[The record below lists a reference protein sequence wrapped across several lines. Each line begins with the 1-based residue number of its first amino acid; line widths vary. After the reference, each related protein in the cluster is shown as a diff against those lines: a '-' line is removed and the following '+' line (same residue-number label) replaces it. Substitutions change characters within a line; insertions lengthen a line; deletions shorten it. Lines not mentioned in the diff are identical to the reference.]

1 MIFNTEQKMSINNTS
16 KNETLKN
23 NCKHDIQLEKNKSLN
38 KSYFYCYKCNN
49 LILIYN
55 NKTYCTDRIILKEI
69 DENCNEKT
77 EFDPVVVVKNMIR
90 RQDEQIK
97 DFNDKFNLNYSSF
110 FNNENITENN
120 NDNIDEK
127 INETILTNNDD
138 NIYEEKFEN
147 KAIRNLKTVSNQ
159 LLNAESNSTQRENKF
174 TKIIFDE
181 NALEK
186 YTAGRNQILIYIHK
200 LCTKLKYNDNSFY
213 MTLYLVDTFLSRI
226 YSEEISEKD
235 LFLVVL
241 GFFLISSKYI
251 EDDIFEPEFGIFCNI
266 EKAIP
271 LTIDEVRASEIQCLN
286 LVNYNLYIYSVYD
299 WLNMLLNNGITF
311 ENEVKDEKELEKIYL
326 YTQKILTIITS
337 KNYFY
342 RYSSMQI
349 AFSIVQI
356 SREKYINNESNLYET
371 LYKMLI
377 SLYGV
382 EFYDYEACYNE
393 IKKDISE
400 CDEME
405 EDEEENEEIN
415 NLMNTKTNTNLNLGA
430 NANSLEINMTSTNC
444 KTLSKERGYD
454 WETFTRKNRFRISK
468 DSNKGNKFIKTDMN
482 LLMNGNKISN
492 KKKLISSPDQAN
504 SSSQK
509 MKYKLKSKNNEHT
522 NNSIGILDNLSNNKK
537 YSPNIL
543 SNTNNNSLNN
553 TSVKSCNYN
562 VQNQSKHLKIDCF
575 RNEKDILLSDK
586 NQRVNTNSLYINY
599 VPKYFIK
606 DNGQNLNYK
615 NNISITNE
623 TINSLYNGK
632 NKKKIQK
639 NISSNTNTKFVYKIN
654 KNKNNE
660 IKSSTNHYLKKTLFN
675 LDNIVPTQL
684 NYEYNIKS
692 INNNKVKK
700 ENSNSINK
708 VQNIIVLNNNNIN
721 IYKNNFKNVEKLNN
735 NKDKF
740 KTHLLLDLANNQNNN
755 LVGITTNKET
765 KSFNKYT
772 TKDYE
777 SLNRKLKKFKLNNGE
792 IKIMNTNINMNI
804 NLNNNL
810 KSRKIT
816 LNFKDILNKKLIDR
830 QNNFLLKEN
839 KEINSKRF
847 NSLNNNFYN
856 AESSKNIKKNY
867 EDENPID
874 VGNSH
879 NFKQNA
885 SKKDGIENIFVKN
898 KDFGKIATNIPN
910 FKNITFNKPKLPKL
924 MMNKNANFP
933 NK

>member
-1 MIFNTEQKMSINNTS
+1 MSINNTS

-684 NYEYNIKS
+684 NYEYNINT

-924 MMNKNANFP
+924 MMNKNVNFP

>member
-615 NNISITNE
+615 NNISITNK

-684 NYEYNIKS
+684 NYEYNINT

-924 MMNKNANFP
+924 MMNKNVNFP

>member
-97 DFNDKFNLNYSSF
+97 DFNDKFNLNYSSL

-924 MMNKNANFP
+924 MMNKNVNFP

>member
-1 MIFNTEQKMSINNTS
+1 MIFNIEQKMSINNTS
-16 KNETLKN
+16 KNEILKN
-23 NCKHDIQLEKNKSLN
+23 NCKHDAQLEKNISLN

-49 LILIYN
+49 LVLIYN

-69 DENCNEKT
+69 YENCNEKA
-77 EFDPVVVVKNMIR
+77 EFDPVVVVKNMIQ
-90 RQDEQIK
+90 RQDEQIR
-97 DFNDKFNLNYSSF
+97 DFNDKFTLNYSTLINNENYTEN
-110 FNNENITENN
+110 NNENIE
-120 NDNIDEK
+120 EK
-127 INETILTNNDD
+127 INETILTNNED
-138 NIYEEKFEN
+138 NIYEGQFEN
-147 KAIRNLKTVSNQ
+147 KTIRNLKRVSNQ
-159 LLNAESNSTQRENKF
+159 LLNAESSSTQRENKF
-174 TKIIFDE
+174 AKIIFDE

-186 YTAGRNQILIYIHK
+186 YSAGRNQILIYIHK

-213 MTLYLVDTFLSRI
+213 MTLYLVDTFISRI
-226 YSEEISEKD
+226 FSDEIAEKD
-235 LFLVVL
+235 LFLIVL

-251 EDDIFEPEFGIFCNI
+251 EDDIFEPEFGVFCNI
-266 EKAIP
+266 EKALP
-271 LTIDEVRASEIQCLN
+271 LTIDEIRASEIQCLN

-311 ENEVKDEKELEKIYL
+311 ENEVKDEKELDKIYL

-337 KNYFY
+337 KNYFFK
-342 RYSSMQI
+342 YSSMQI
-349 AFSIVQI
+349 AFSIVQL
-356 SREKYINNESNLYET
+356 SREKYINNETNLYEI
-371 LYKMLI
+371 LYKMLM

-405 EDEEENEEIN
+405 EDEEENEQSN
-415 NLMNTKTNTNLNLGA
+415 NLMNAKTNTNLNLGA
-430 NANSLEINMTSTNC
+430 NTNSLEINMTSTNC

-454 WETFTRKNRFRISK
+454 WENFTRKNRFRISK
-468 DSNKGNKFIKTDMN
+468 DSNKANKFIKTDMN
-482 LLMNGNKISN
+482 LMMNGNKISN

-504 SSSQK
+504 SGAQK
-509 MKYKLKSKNNEHT
+509 IKYKLKSKNNEQT

-537 YSPNIL
+537 FSPNIL
-543 SNTNNNSLNN
+543 NNTNNNSLNN

-562 VQNQSKHLKIDCF
+562 IQNPSKHLKIDCY
-575 RNEKDILLSDK
+575 RNENDILLSEK
-586 NQRVNTNSLYINY
+586 NQRINTNSLYVNY
-599 VPKYFIK
+599 IPKYFIK
-606 DNGQNLNYK
+606 DNGPNINYK

-623 TINSLYNGK
+623 TISNLYGK

-675 LDNIVPTQL
+675 LDNIIPTQL
-684 NYEYNIKS
+684 NYEYNINT

-721 IYKNNFKNVEKLNN
+721 IIKNNFKNTEKLNNN

-740 KTHLLLDLANNQNNN
+740 KTHFLLDLANNQNNN

-772 TKDYE
+772 TKEYE

-816 LNFKDILNKKLIDR
+816 LNFKDILNKKLMDR

-856 AESSKNIKKNY
+856 GESTKNIDKKY
-867 EDENPID
+867 EDEAPID
-874 VGNSH
+874 TRNSH

-885 SKKDGIENIFVKN
+885 SIKEGLENIYVKN
-898 KDFGKIATNIPN
+898 KDFGKIASNIPN

>member
-1 MIFNTEQKMSINNTS
+1 MSINNTS

-924 MMNKNANFP
+924 MMNKNVNFP

>member
-1 MIFNTEQKMSINNTS
+1 LIFNTEQKMSINNTS

-55 NKTYCTDRIILKEI
+55 NKIFCTDRIILKEI

-90 RQDEQIK
+90 RQDEQIR
-97 DFNDKFNLNYSSF
+97 DFNDKFNLNYSSL

-159 LLNAESNSTQRENKF
+159 LLNAESSSTQRENKF

-186 YTAGRNQILIYIHK
+186 YSTGRNQILIYIHK

-371 LYKMLI
+371 LYKKLI

-430 NANSLEINMTSTNC
+430 NTNSLEINMTSTNC

-482 LLMNGNKISN
+482 LMMNGNKISN

-509 MKYKLKSKNNEHT
+509 MKYKLKSKNNEHI

-586 NQRVNTNSLYINY
+586 NQRLNTNSLYINY

-684 NYEYNIKS
+684 NYEYNINT

-924 MMNKNANFP
+924 MMNKNSNFP

>member
-23 NCKHDIQLEKNKSLN
+23 NCKHDIQLEKKKSLN

-55 NKTYCTDRIILKEI
+55 NKIFCTDRIILKEI

-90 RQDEQIK
+90 RQDEQIR
-97 DFNDKFNLNYSSF
+97 DFNDKFNLNYSSL

-159 LLNAESNSTQRENKF
+159 LLNAESSSTQRENKF

-186 YTAGRNQILIYIHK
+186 YSTGRNQILIYIHK

-371 LYKMLI
+371 LYKKLI

-430 NANSLEINMTSTNC
+430 NTNSLEINMTSTNC

-482 LLMNGNKISN
+482 LMMNGNKISN
-492 KKKLISSPDQAN
+492 KKKLISSPDQAI

-586 NQRVNTNSLYINY
+586 NQRLNTNSLYINY

-684 NYEYNIKS
+684 NYEYNINT

-721 IYKNNFKNVEKLNN
+721 IYKNNFKNTEKLNN

-755 LVGITTNKET
+755 LVGISTNKET

-924 MMNKNANFP
+924 MMNKNSNFP

>member
-684 NYEYNIKS
+684 NYEYNINT

-885 SKKDGIENIFVKN
+885 SKKDGVENIFVKN

-924 MMNKNANFP
+924 MMNKNVNFP

>member
-97 DFNDKFNLNYSSF
+97 DFNDKFNLNYSSL

-684 NYEYNIKS
+684 NYEYNINT

-924 MMNKNANFP
+924 MMNKNVNFP